1 MRNLAL
7 AGLLAMAAPIAMA
20 QTGGPQPGT
29 AAGQAGGGEPVNI
42 CQELVAFMKTP
53 APGQATATGATAPAA
68 QGAAASG
75 GRGASGQAVPTS
87 PTSQTESAQSV
98 SGQSGVAVNAPA
110 QNSGPV
116 SREGTAEAAP
126 QKSSRSAPV
135 PNSSQG
141 TPKDS
146 VMSVQE
152 AEELAK
158 ANNTQGCRDAAQKLR
173 RAGVVMPPTLLAL
186 AALELEPAT
195 QPSR

>member
-1 MRNLAL
+1 MRTLAL

-20 QTGGPQPGT
+20 QTGGPQPGA
-29 AAGQAGGGEPVNI
+29 AAGQAGGGEPANI
-42 CQELVAFMKTP
+42 CQELVAFMKAP
-53 APGQATATGATAPAA
+53 APGQAAATGATAPA

-75 GRGASGQAVPTS
+75 GGGTPGQAVPTR
-87 PTSQTESAQSV
+87 PAGQTESAQAI
-98 SGQSGVAVNAPA
+98 SGQSGVAVNAPE

-146 VMSVQE
+146 VLSVQE

-173 RAGVVMPPTLLAL
+173 RAGVVMPPALLAL
-186 AALELEPAT
+186 AALEPEPAT